1 MLRRITLL
9 IDYEAYIKHK
19 TELVRNGYITPEECA
34 LLLEGFKDALNQF
47 TDFKHTSKIYMEYVN
62 AINNLADIGNGK

>member
-1 MLRRITLL
+1 MV
-9 IDYEAYIKHK
+9 DYGAYIKHK
-19 TELVRNGYITPEECA
+19 TELVRQGYITPEECA

-47 TDFKHTSKIYMEYVN
+47 TDFKYTSKIYLDYVN